1 MKPLPMEAHSRREKA
16 SGLHLAWHYE
26 CSGVSV
32 WWMCVLG
39 WLSFLVFLLFS
50 LVYHPFDRNA
60 QEGRGRG
67 RSEFCTVGHF
77 CCFCMFNIDVPVDP
91 WEIMAFRYAHDL

>member
-1 MKPLPMEAHSRREKA
+1 GTRKPLPMEAHSRREKA
-16 SGLHLAWHYE
+16 SGLRLAWHYE

-50 LVYHPFDRNA
+50 LVCSFPSPINHSHMLPCLFL
-60 QEGRGRG
+60 RGG
-67 RSEFCTVGHF
+67 GSNV
-77 CCFCMFNIDVPVDP
+77 
-91 WEIMAFRYAHDL
+91 